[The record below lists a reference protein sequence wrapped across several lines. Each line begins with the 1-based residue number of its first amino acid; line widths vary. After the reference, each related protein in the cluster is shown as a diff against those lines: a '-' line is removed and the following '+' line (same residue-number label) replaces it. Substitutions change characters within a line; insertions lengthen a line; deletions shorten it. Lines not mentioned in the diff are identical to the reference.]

1 MLKTQPFG
9 SIFLFNDKENTR
21 YFHITHNPL
30 CLGGQERQT
39 SNKYGVC
46 CVLVVVYFV
55 MGKSDFC
62 CAAYCSNRRNKQ
74 PELEYYRIP
83 KEEKLRAKW
92 LPLIRREN
100 FTPNDNTRLRSQHFI
115 GGKRSL
121 DKGSTSYLPTIFK
134 RGKETLTQRKTRTSQ
149 RTKTVPIQLIKNA
162 ARRKAMSKAS
172 TLVVVK
178 YIHIV
183 VQSGVQKY

>member
-1 MLKTQPFG
+1 MVRK
-9 SIFLFNDKENTR
+9 
-21 YFHITHNPL
+21 
-30 CLGGQERQT
+30 
-39 SNKYGVC
+39 SN
-46 CVLVVVYFV
+46 
-55 MGKSDFC
+55 FC

-92 LPLIRREN
+92 LSLIRRAKWLSLIRRAKWLSLIRREN
-100 FTPNDNTRLRSQHFI
+100 FTPNDNTRLCSQHFI

-134 RGKETLTQRKTRTSQ
+134 RGKETLTKRKTRTSQ

-162 ARRKAMSKAS
+162 ARRKAMSKVS

-183 VQSGVQKY
+183 VQSGVQ